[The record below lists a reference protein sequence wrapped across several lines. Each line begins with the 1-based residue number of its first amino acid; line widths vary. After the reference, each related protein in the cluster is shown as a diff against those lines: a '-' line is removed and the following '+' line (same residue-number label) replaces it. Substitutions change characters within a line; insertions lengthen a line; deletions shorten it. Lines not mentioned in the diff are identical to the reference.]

1 MSYKIKYRIIITI
14 PVFLSSALIFAL
26 YTQNFS
32 SSAASFAVFLGVGGI
47 IEILFLNLL
56 LTKFSSYFTKERMLL
71 QPEGED
77 LSGYFDK
84 LGKTPL
90 ITLAA
95 SLFAALMYIAALGT
109 YLHFRLGFDYGH
121 IFVFSGLVLSIIMLS
136 ASFAYVILD
145 KQVISFL
152 YEQNVHFYPL
162 ELISQRQKSKNIII
176 PVFMSLMSLIF
187 ASSIIFLELINSS
200 FESRDTLSIVIKA
213 LGSSIPFFVVFI
225 LIELPLVLLWAK
237 GTSQLYGQ
245 INARLEEMISGE
257 KDLTK
262 RINISSVDEMATL
275 SNRINIFSDII
286 RDHMVETGAM
296 FEQFDLNQSNLS
308 NNISMSSESVREIA
322 DHISILTENA
332 EREYAMVKDSL
343 ETGKSLIDDLKTL
356 VDNVDSQS
364 RSVSE
369 SSAAVEEMIASI
381 SEVSRRTANV
391 KEKINDL
398 SEIFSRGEERVNKTV
413 ESVSTVVTY
422 SKSLLE
428 INNLISGIAAQTNLL
443 AMNAAIEAAHAGDA
457 GRGFS
462 VVADE
467 IRKLAENT
475 ATHTKTSSENLKQI
489 IKEIDTSLKVAE
501 ETGTIFREMKVD
513 LSQIDD
519 ESLSISETM
528 IEHDRANKL
537 VLEQLSSTNVIA
549 DKLNQGAGYISE
561 KGKSMLDA
569 LISLEEYSAQS
580 FEHCTGV
587 NNRNNIIRQH
597 IEELVTLSSET
608 DEIKRKTM
616 LLVNSFRV
624 K

>member
-1 MSYKIKYRIIITI
+1 
-14 PVFLSSALIFAL
+14 
-26 YTQNFS
+26 
-32 SSAASFAVFLGVGGI
+32 
-47 IEILFLNLL
+47 
-56 LTKFSSYFTKERMLL
+56 
-71 QPEGED
+71 
-77 LSGYFDK
+77 
-84 LGKTPL
+84 
-90 ITLAA
+90 
-95 SLFAALMYIAALGT
+95 
-109 YLHFRLGFDYGH
+109 
-121 IFVFSGLVLSIIMLS
+121 
-136 ASFAYVILD
+136 
-145 KQVISFL
+145 
-152 YEQNVHFYPL
+152 
-162 ELISQRQKSKNIII
+162 
-176 PVFMSLMSLIF
+176 
-187 ASSIIFLELINSS
+187 
-200 FESRDTLSIVIKA
+200 
-213 LGSSIPFFVVFI
+213 
-225 LIELPLVLLWAK
+225 
-237 GTSQLYGQ
+237 
-245 INARLEEMISGE
+245 
-257 KDLTK
+257 
-262 RINISSVDEMATL
+262 
-275 SNRINIFSDII
+275 
-286 RDHMVETGAM
+286 
-296 FEQFDLNQSNLS
+296 
-308 NNISMSSESVREIA
+308 
-322 DHISILTENA
+322 
-332 EREYAMVKDSL
+332 
-343 ETGKSLIDDLKTL
+343 
-356 VDNVDSQS
+356 
-364 RSVSE
+364 
-369 SSAAVEEMIASI
+369 MIASI